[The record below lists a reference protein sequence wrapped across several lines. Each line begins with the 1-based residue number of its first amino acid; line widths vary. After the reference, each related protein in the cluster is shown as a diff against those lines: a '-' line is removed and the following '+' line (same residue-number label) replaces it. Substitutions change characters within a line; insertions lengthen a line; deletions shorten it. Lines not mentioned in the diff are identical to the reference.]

1 MLEVAELW
9 VAIGPAII
17 LRDVGF
23 KVEDGAFH
31 GLIGRNGAGKT
42 TLMRALMGLIK
53 ASGTVRF
60 EGESILARPAH
71 ERGRLGFGYMP
82 EDRRLVPEFT
92 IEENILLPADA
103 LEIAD
108 AGRRLDWIFGHM
120 PEIARFRKRRA
131 AELSGGQQ
139 KMVALG
145 RALMVGH
152 RLLLLDEPFEGLAPA
167 LSQRLAD
174 VLGGLKDDGVSIFVA
189 ESHDVHLRGL
199 LTAGCRIE
207 RGQVTAA

>member
-1 MLEVAELW
+1 MLEIAALQVS
-9 VAIGPAII
+9 IGPAVI
-17 LRDVGF
+17 LRDVTF
-23 KVEDGAFH
+23 TVEDGAFH

-53 ASGTVRF
+53 ANGAVRF
-60 EGESILARPAH
+60 KGEPILARPAH
-71 ERGRLGFGYMP
+71 ERGRMGFGYMP

-92 IEENILLPADA
+92 VEENILLPADA
-103 LEIAD
+103 VTIAD
-108 AGRRLDWIFGHM
+108 AGERLDWIYGHM
-120 PEIARFRKRRA
+120 PEIARFRERRA

-174 VLGGLKDDGVSIFVA
+174 VLASLKNDGVSILVA

-199 LTAGCRIE
+199 LTAACRIE
-207 RGQVTAA
+207 RGHVTAT